1 MELTIVEIFS
11 IFATRCK
18 CRIHRISEFSI
29 CKWFH
34 SLSDDEFSWY
44 SISSWFVPCTFFS
57 RFCSYLFVFCLF
69 LFWSGQAWKV
79 IPRNSFLFHTN
90 TFVADWR
97 MHRHVDNTK
106 HWFWCSDFI
115 QIFWLNFS
123 LLLFSRSTDFS
134 MRPRQCAPFI
144 EMILAMWSNRHTNK
158 FYVVRDVKIKK
169 VHQFMQVMWQHLFEE
184 LVTAQCL
191 VW

>member
-1 MELTIVEIFS
+1 MISFAFGWWIFL
-11 IFATRCK
+11 IFN
-18 CRIHRISEFSI
+18 FLLI
-29 CKWFH
+29 CTVH
-34 SLSDDEFSWY
+34 
-44 SISSWFVPCTFFS
+44 FFQQ
-57 RFCSYLFVFCLF
+57 FLFLVFCF
-69 LFWSGQAWKV
+69 LSSFFLKRFNNMSTESFQAWKV

-158 FYVVRDVKIKK
+158 FCVVRDVKIKK